1 MLTSG
6 RILAH
11 LSNFITNINSTRECC
26 SSFQI
31 WSPVFF
37 FFFIWNNSSIL
48 SCPSLK
54 RVIHQPF
61 FFSLWNLEQAF
72 LLFALGNAV
81 KMKSVFSNFLSSQ
94 FLSLYLPEFS
104 YPPNPKNVWSHSE
117 NSNENETL
125 SSGTSPL
132 GYYCEV
138 PPPPGVNTMVEWR
151 GAGSGLWELLLFS
164 FPRSP
169 QLRNLS
175 IMWELKV
182 PLSPPIPRLNDLNQ
196 WNNPSSKFN
205 SRV

>member
-151 GAGSGLWELLLFS
+151 GAGSGLALGVAS
-164 FPRSP
+164 F
-169 QLRNLS
+169 QLSKIAAVKKSVNHVRTES
-175 IMWELKV
+175 TT
-182 PLSPPIPRLNDLNQ
+182 LSPH
-196 WNNPSSKFN
+196 PSVEWLESMKQPFQQI
-205 SRV
+205 